1 MDSRR
6 IGLPGVTAKKQLNP
20 ADFGSTQPKSTS
32 CRCHPPPADLISFHH
47 LVGNPWATPGGEVV
61 RPTGGRARGRTEE
74 SWGRGPIRI
83 IRPISCQSPVPPSST
98 VTLED
103 LRRQFW
109 WLGPSLRDSYIV
121 ALDGDTVTIK
131 VIQCTWNRRTQK
143 YEEAVARDFHAL
155 GLQVVWLPFFSEK
168 LRAEIEKAREEAMKA
183 KMQFDEGK
191 FLDGQRVAEQRRETR
206 ER

>member
-1 MDSRR
+1 
-6 IGLPGVTAKKQLNP
+6 
-20 ADFGSTQPKSTS
+20 
-32 CRCHPPPADLISFHH
+32 
-47 LVGNPWATPGGEVV
+47 
-61 RPTGGRARGRTEE
+61 
-74 SWGRGPIRI
+74 
-83 IRPISCQSPVPPSST
+83 